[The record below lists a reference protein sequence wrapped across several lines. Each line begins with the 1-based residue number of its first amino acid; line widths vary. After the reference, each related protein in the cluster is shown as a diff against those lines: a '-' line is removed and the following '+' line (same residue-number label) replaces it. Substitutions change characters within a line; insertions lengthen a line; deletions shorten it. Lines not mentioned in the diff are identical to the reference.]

1 MSVIRAL
8 LLALVA
14 LVVLG
19 SDPAFA
25 QTGLAQNGLAPNGLF
40 PNGRA
45 LQGLTAEAFLL
56 LDPEGRA
63 VFAKNADEGHAPAS
77 LVKMMSL
84 YLAFEDIELGRARLE
99 DPVYISRHAVQ
110 TARYRMGL
118 RLGDE
123 VPLRTV
129 MEGVAIAS
137 ANDAATAL
145 AEHLGG
151 DEARFVARMNDT
163 ARELGLTSTHFAN
176 PHGLP
181 DPTQRTNARDMAT
194 LIGRLLADHPDS
206 RTMLGGQTFVYAG
219 RVYARHIS
227 LFHDPGGVQAL
238 KTGFTREAGYN
249 LAVSAWRNGQQFLM
263 IVLGART
270 RQASFLDAKKLLL
283 HGFVELGLE
292 EPRVPTRARPT
303 KAKPTKLRAR
313 RASAIAR

>member
-1 MSVIRAL
+1 MFRAFLLSVLACL
-8 LLALVA
+8 LLTPHAA
-14 LVVLG
+14 
-19 SDPAFA
+19 
-25 QTGLAQNGLAPNGLF
+25 LAQNGRSP
-40 PNGRA
+40 
-45 LQGLTAEAFLL
+45 QGLTAEAFLL
-56 LDPEGRA
+56 LDPQGRP

-84 YLAFEDIELGRARLE
+84 YLAYEDLELDRVQLE
-99 DPVYISRHAVQ
+99 DLVYISRNAVL
-110 TARYRMGL
+110 TPRYRMGL
-118 RLGDE
+118 RFGDE

-151 DEARFVARMNDT
+151 DEAAFVARMNEKG
-163 ARELGLTSTHFAN
+163 RELGLTATQFAN

-181 DPTQRTNARDMAT
+181 DPGQRSSARDMAM
-194 LIGRLLADHPDS
+194 LIGRLLTDYPES

-292 EPRVPTRARPT
+292 AAPTMRVRATPA
-303 KAKPTKLRAR
+303 KIKPTKIRTR
-313 RASAIAR
+313 RASTRR

>member
-1 MSVIRAL
+1 MPLVTSIRL
-8 LLALVA
+8 VLVALVA
-14 LVVLG
+14 LAVLG
-19 SDPAFA
+19 PDVAVA
-25 QTGLAQNGLAPNGLF
+25 QSGRPLAGLS
-40 PNGRA
+40 
-45 LQGLTAEAFLL
+45 AEAFLL
-56 LDPEGRA
+56 LDPSGRA
-63 VFAKNADEGHAPAS
+63 VFAKNAEGDHAPAS
-77 LVKMMSL
+77 LVKMMTL
-84 YLAFEDIELGRARLE
+84 YLAYEDIEHGRTHL
-99 DPVYISRHAVQ
+99 DDLVYISRHATQ

-151 DEARFVARMNDT
+151 EEHLFVARMNVK
-163 ARELGLTSTHFAN
+163 ARELGLTSTTFAN

-181 DPTQRTNARDMAT
+181 DPIQRTTARDMAL
-194 LIGRLLADHPDS
+194 LIGRLMADHPDS

-227 LFHDPGGVQAL
+227 LFNDPGGVQAL

-270 RQASFLDAKKLLL
+270 RQLSYLDAKKLLVK
-283 HGFVELGLE
+283 GFVELGLE
-292 EPRVPTRARPT
+292 AAAPERIRAVPTGKT
-303 KAKPTKLRAR
+303 QKIKTR
-313 RASAIAR
+313 RASLARHRR